1 VKDAL
6 LTEKPTDTCEI
17 TPRAVG
23 QIKSGSLWVFA
34 NEFVTRMGTLTPGGW
49 VNFESKGKFVGYGY
63 VNPKSLIAGR
73 ICSLAFVEDR
83 KELIRSLIRRANQ
96 KRLDSLRN
104 SGSYRAVFSE
114 SDFLPGLII
123 DIYERT
129 VVVQLN
135 TKGMDEAKGDII
147 SAISEIF
154 DPENIVVRADS
165 SIRTLEGAPNFVEI
179 VKGDESSLKN
189 SKVREGNI
197 SFAADFINGQKT
209 GFFLDQRENRK
220 HLMENSA
227 QKTVLDLCSYS
238 GGWGLSALKGNAS
251 HVTFVDQSKEA
262 LLLVIKGLELNQ
274 FDKNSATLV
283 SSDVFDFLSSE
294 PKTFDIVVCDP
305 PAFVK
310 SKKNL
315 DQAIRGYKKLNLQA
329 SMKVKPGGLFYTC
342 SCSFH
347 LSEADFELLLKE
359 VFQGSG
365 RLAQVVYRG
374 EQPLDHPWIINRP
387 ESRYLKCYCFRLE

>member
-1 VKDAL
+1 MKDAL